1 MNDAKEGPQ
10 VNNITNENKPTQKYY
25 IENNVMEYPEE

>member
-10 VNNITNENKPTQKYY
+10 VNSITNENKPIQKYY
-25 IENNVMEYPEE
+25 IENDVMEFPE

>member
-10 VNNITNENKPTQKYY
+10 VNSITNENEPTKKYY
-25 IENNVMEYPEE
+25 IENNVMEFPE